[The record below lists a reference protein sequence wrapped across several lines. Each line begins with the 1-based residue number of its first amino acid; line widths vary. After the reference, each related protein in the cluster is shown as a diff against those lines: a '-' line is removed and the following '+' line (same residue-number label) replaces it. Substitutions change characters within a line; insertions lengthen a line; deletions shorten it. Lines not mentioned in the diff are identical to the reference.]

1 MKIEQV
7 LEGKNIIVIDSDKLV
22 HRAMKMIFSKKSM
35 QSFHCSNRIDALSQ
49 LHQRKIDAVILDSD
63 ISDDPYT
70 LCTQIRRSYPYVAI
84 LFTAASRDEE
94 RQLNAFAAGADDFIS
109 KPPITR
115 ILLQRLSHAIS
126 RRKAEQQSVF
136 LRSRL
141 EQYIPVSA
149 LNEVINNVG
158 VQKLEATLL
167 FSDMRGFTAATFDH
181 DMNLVFQGIN
191 RAMSIQSEI
200 IQKNGGYVDGFSGD
214 GMLAVFDGAA
224 NSHKACK
231 AAAEIIQVA
240 RKTKTSIWDPIPLG
254 IGINYGEI
262 IRGDLGSK
270 ERKANTVI
278 GTPVNISA
286 RLCGVAKAMQCICSQ
301 RIFDRIGE
309 DFQFEL
315 AGTVSLKG
323 LPHPMKA
330 YSLVVA

>member
-1 MKIEQV
+1 MNIDQV
-7 LEGKNIIVIDSDKLV
+7 LQGKNIAIVDSDKLV
-22 HRAMKMIFSKKSM
+22 YRAMKMIFSKQDM
-35 QSFHCSNRIDALSQ
+35 HSFRASDRFEVLSLLQ
-49 LHQRKIDAVILDSD
+49 EHSIDAVLLDSD
-63 ISDDPYT
+63 LSDDPYS
-70 LCTQIRRSYPYVAI
+70 LCSYIRQNHPYVAI
-84 LFTAASRDEE
+84 LVTAASREEE
-94 RQLNAFAAGADDFIS
+94 RQIKAFTSGADDFIA
-109 KPPITR
+109 KPPITK
-115 ILLQRLSHAIS
+115 ILLQRLRQAIS
-126 RRKAEQQSVF
+126 RRQAEQQSAY

-141 EQYIPVSA
+141 EQYIPISA

-200 IQKNGGYVDGFSGD
+200 IQNNGGYVDGFSGD
-214 GMLAVFDGAA
+214 GMLAVFDGAD

-231 AAAEIIQVA
+231 AAAEIIRVA
-240 RKTKTSIWDPIPLG
+240 RKTKTSIWNPIPLG

-286 RLCGVAKAMQCICSQ
+286 RLCGVANAMQCICSQ
-301 RIFDRIGE
+301 RIFDRIGA

-330 YSLVVA
+330 YSLVVE